1 MTNSVSGPRIPEFP
15 TAKQPAAAELRR
27 RIKDLI
33 GVSARVNVL
42 DEGGV
47 ARSEGKAKRVIDKRK
62 L

>member
-1 MTNSVSGPRIPEFP
+1 MRSAQGHRPRNC
-15 TAKQPAAAELRR
+15 
-27 RIKDLI
+27 RIILKDLI
-33 GVSARVNVL
+33 GVSAKVNVH